1 MLALSECDWFDEVL
15 VVNDEDETSLFAQ
28 EVAGIRPLKKSEVYL
43 GKKGPEVDFS
53 VRQRA
58 ALIAN
63 EADNNHLSHD
73 YVEKVEPNDMLEYKN
88 AGVQEGVFKRLRQGK
103 YGIEARLDLHR
114 RTVAQA
120 REQVYQFAEDCVRN
134 DIRVAIIVHGKGDR
148 TPDPDSQAMI
158 KSYINK
164 WLRDLDNVMAFHSA
178 QRHHGGLGAVYVL
191 FKKSEKARLDNWEK
205 HQKR

>member
-1 MLALSECDWFDEVL
+1 MQ
-15 VVNDEDETSLFAQ
+15 DEDEMSLFAQ
-28 EVAGIRPLKKSEVYL
+28 EVEGIKPLKKNEVYL
-43 GKKGPEVDFS
+43 GKKGDKVDFQA
-53 VRQRA
+53 RKRA
-58 ALIAN
+58 ALMAH
-63 EADNNHLSHD
+63 EADSNHLSHD
-73 YVEKVEPNDMLEYKN
+73 FVEKVDPNDMLEYKN
-88 AGVQEGVFKRLRQGK
+88 SGVQDGVFKRLRQGK

-120 REQVYQFAEDCVRN
+120 REQVYQFVEDCMRN

-148 TPDPDSQAMI
+148 TPDPENQATI

-164 WLRDLDNVMAFHSA
+164 WLRDLDSVMAFHSA

-191 FKKSEKARLDNWEK
+191 FKKSEKARLENWER

>member
-1 MLALSECDWFDEVL
+1 MNDDDEA
-15 VVNDEDETSLFAQ
+15 SLFAQ
-28 EVAGIRPLKKSEVYL
+28 EVAGIQPLEKSEVYL
-43 GKKGPEVDFS
+43 GKKGEPVDFQA
-53 VRQRA
+53 RKRA
-58 ALIAN
+58 AIMAK

-73 YVEKVEPNDMLEYKN
+73 YVEKVEPNDVLEYKRS
-88 AGVQEGVFKRLRQGK
+88 GVQDGVFKRLRQGK
-103 YGIEARLDLHR
+103 YGIESRLDLHQ

-120 REQVYQFAEDCVRN
+120 RELVYQFVEDCMRN

-178 QRHHGGLGAVYVL
+178 QRYHGGLGAVYVL
-191 FKKSEKARLDNWEK
+191 LKKTEKARLDDWEK